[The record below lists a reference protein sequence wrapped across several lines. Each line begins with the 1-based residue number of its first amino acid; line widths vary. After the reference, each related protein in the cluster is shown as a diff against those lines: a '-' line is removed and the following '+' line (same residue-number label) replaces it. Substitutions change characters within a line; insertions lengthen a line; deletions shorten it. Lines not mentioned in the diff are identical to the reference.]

1 VLSTSG
7 ATVESSE
14 NLGGLGVT
22 TYENGSLKL
31 TGLPVAYR
39 ILPSSFSTVVY
50 KASNPNSLNFYS
62 IGATTPMYVTADP
75 RGATPVAF
83 GYSGGVLYGGYF
95 TTNSLP
101 FDANDALT
109 ASNNSLPAVKVVL
122 YYFV

>member
-1 VLSTSG
+1 LLTTD

-14 NLGGLGVT
+14 NLTGLGIT
-22 TYENGSLKL
+22 TYENGTLKL
-31 TGLPVAYR
+31 TGLSGSYAR
-39 ILPSSFSTVVY
+39 LPNAFSTLVY

-62 IGATTPMYVTADP
+62 IGASGAMYMTADP

-83 GYSGGVLYGGYF
+83 GFSGGTLYGGYF

-101 FDANDALT
+101 FDSNDAT
-109 ASNNSLPAVKVVL
+109 IAYGVPTPAVQVIL